1 MSRSD
6 EGKPEYRGAGGV
18 MEGSED
24 EGEEDFELDQEQIIQ
39 TILIL
44 GNEIWKN
51 FGQEEEI
58 DDVRV
63 FFQHTFYIQCFQMAY
78 PDFDFSSLL
87 EDDEENEDQEK
98 MAECIQ
104 ALVDLL
110 SQEILMTDMGHI
122 RGDEIING
130 NPEHCINLLQ
140 ILQQI
145 SSASMM
151 QDASGDGEESSG
163 VKAAKDKS
171 HEDIESALKG
181 LEAEQRQSERA
192 KENAGL
198 DKQQRNDEFMKNNDN

>member
-1 MSRSD
+1 
-6 EGKPEYRGAGGV
+6 
-18 MEGSED
+18 
-24 EGEEDFELDQEQIIQ
+24 
-39 TILIL
+39 
-44 GNEIWKN
+44 
-51 FGQEEEI
+51 
-58 DDVRV
+58 
-63 FFQHTFYIQCFQMAY
+63 MAY

-87 EDDEENEDQEK
+87 EDDEENEDPEK

-151 QDASGDGEESSG
+151 QDGSGEGEEQSSSG

-192 KENAGL
+192 K
-198 DKQQRNDEFMKNNDN
+198 

>member
-6 EGKPEYRGAGGV
+6 EGKAEYRGAGGV
-18 MEGSED
+18 MEGSD
-24 EGEEDFELDQEQIIQ
+24 DDGEEDFELDQEQIIQ

-87 EDDEENEDQEK
+87 EDDEENEDPEK

-110 SQEILMTDMGHI
+110 SQEILKTDMGHI

-151 QDASGDGEESSG
+151 QDASGDGEEQSSSG

-192 KENAGL
+192 KQAGINA
-198 DKQQRNDEFMKNNDN
+198 KQNGDSSEDAEI

>member
-1 MSRSD
+1 
-6 EGKPEYRGAGGV
+6 
-18 MEGSED
+18 
-24 EGEEDFELDQEQIIQ
+24 
-39 TILIL
+39 
-44 GNEIWKN
+44 
-51 FGQEEEI
+51 
-58 DDVRV
+58 
-63 FFQHTFYIQCFQMAY
+63 MAY

-151 QDASGDGEESSG
+151 QDASGDGEE
-163 VKAAKDKS
+163 
-171 HEDIESALKG
+171 
-181 LEAEQRQSERA
+181 QS
-192 KENAGL
+192 
-198 DKQQRNDEFMKNNDN
+198 

>member
-6 EGKPEYRGAGGV
+6 EGKAEYRGAGGV

-87 EDDEENEDQEK
+87 EDDEENEDPEK

-151 QDASGDGEESSG
+151 QDASGDGEEQSSSG

-192 KENAGL
+192 K
-198 DKQQRNDEFMKNNDN
+198 

>member
-1 MSRSD
+1 
-6 EGKPEYRGAGGV
+6 
-18 MEGSED
+18 MEGSDD

-87 EDDEENEDQEK
+87 EDDEENEDPEK

-151 QDASGDGEESSG
+151 QDGSGEGEEQSSSG

-192 KENAGL
+192 KQAGINA
-198 DKQQRNDEFMKNNDN
+198 KQNGDSSEDAEIQQLNEEFNMKNNQN

>member
-6 EGKPEYRGAGGV
+6 EGKAEYRGAGDV

-87 EDDEENEDQEK
+87 EDDEENEDPEK

-151 QDASGDGEESSG
+151 QDASGDGEEQSSSG

-181 LEAEQRQSERA
+181 LEAEQRQSERTKQAGINA
-192 KENAGL
+192 K
-198 DKQQRNDEFMKNNDN
+198 QNDDSSEDAEI